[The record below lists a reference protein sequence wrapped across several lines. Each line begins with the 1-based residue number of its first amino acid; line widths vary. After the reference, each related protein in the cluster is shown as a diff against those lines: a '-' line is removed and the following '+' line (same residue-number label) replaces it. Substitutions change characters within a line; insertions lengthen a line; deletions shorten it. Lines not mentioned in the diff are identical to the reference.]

1 MRSTASHIRFFLPLL
16 GVLLLTGT
24 SLLAQNQL
32 VANPEAVKLRRIWTE
47 RGQAGTFEQYGY
59 NIWGGVDI
67 SGDDTADF
75 AVHQV
80 RNDQGQQVWY
90 FYEGGNPPKT
100 EPFWQKDSVGSIPP
114 HVSDYWN
121 DGRRFMMFTFIYIEV
136 VNDFSRYYDQ
146 IFLHE
151 VTDTG
156 VSEVPVY
163 TIDFG
168 KKEPALER
176 FLLPRDIYVLD
187 VNNDDVDDVIIPL
200 LGTRV
205 DTTRTADKDNQVWI
219 YFGGENFQ
227 LDEPDVI
234 IRDTHEVGDAHNWTV
249 RFFDF
254 DGNGQMDM
262 LLGGTYDGVGDM
274 IRFYWGNDNSPSSW
288 AEHPPDH
295 DLPLIH
301 GQIGINSIFGLG
313 IYDLDGDGA
322 VDLASQEYED
332 VAGVRVYLSSRKS
345 IRERSFTLED
355 ADVYY
360 QGDWTMNSLS
370 AGALNDSTGTYE
382 MLPIGGLTKLNHHA
396 RYYVSGSPN
405 GPNHDYEAWYVPAE
419 DGVPKVFIFSLG
431 GEIGDINND
440 GWSDVGYSTPQGPA
454 LPSGVA
460 VVLAGGPYI
469 PFDDPSTVV
478 EEVPIAGESGG
489 LFLWPNPVRDVL
501 QIAWRGNLKEKPTRF
516 AVFDMVGREVV
527 SGTVDPYVGAARWD
541 CVSVASGAYILVA
554 YAADDRVI
562 ATAEVLK
569 Q

>member
-1 MRSTASHIRFFLPLL
+1 MHSTPSHISFFLPLL
-16 GVLLLTGT
+16 GALFLTGT
-24 SLLAQNQL
+24 PLLAQNQL

-47 RGQAGTFEQYGY
+47 RGQVGTFEQYGY

-75 AVHQV
+75 AVHQL
-80 RNDQGQQVWY
+80 RDNVWY

-100 EPFWQKDSVGSIPP
+100 EPFWQKDSVTY
-114 HVSDYWN
+114 VALSDFWN
-121 DGRRFMMFTFIYIEV
+121 DGRRFMLFTYGYMEV
-136 VNDFSRYYDQ
+136 VEDFSRYYDQ
-146 IFLHE
+146 VFLHE

-156 VSEVPVY
+156 VNEVPTY
-163 TIDFG
+163 EIDFG
-168 KKEPALER
+168 RKEPALER
-176 FLLPRDIYVLD
+176 FLDPHEVIYVLD
-187 VNNDDVDDVIIPL
+187 INNDHINDVIIPIF
-200 LGTRV
+200 GTRL
-205 DTTRTADKDNQVWI
+205 DTTRKADNDNQVWI

-234 IRDTHEVGDAHNWTV
+234 IRDTHEVGDANNWNV

-262 LLGGTYDGVGDM
+262 LLGGTYDGIGDM
-274 IRFYWGNDNSPSSW
+274 IRFYWGDDNSPASW
-288 AEHPPDH
+288 AERPPDR
-295 DLPLIH
+295 DLRLVH
-301 GQIGINSIFGLG
+301 GEIGINSIFGLG

-322 VDLASQEYED
+322 ADLASQEYED

-345 IRERSFTLED
+345 MRTRSFTLED

-360 QGDWTMNSLS
+360 EGDRNMNSVS
-370 AGALNDSTGTYE
+370 AGSLNDSTGTYD
-382 MLPIGGLTKLNHHA
+382 MLPIGGRTQLNHYA
-396 RYYVSGSPN
+396 RYYVSGSPE

-419 DGVPKVFIFSLG
+419 DGSLNKFLFRYG
-431 GEIGDINND
+431 GEIGDVNND
-440 GWSDVGYSTPQGPA
+440 GWPDVGYSTAFDGTDKWW
-454 LPSGVA
+454 GIA

-489 LFLWPNPVRDVL
+489 LFLWPNPVVDVL
-501 QIAWRGNLKEKPTRF
+501 QIAWRGNLKEKPVRF
-516 AVFDMVGREVV
+516 AVFDMVGREVI

-541 CVSVASGAYILVA
+541 CASVASGAYILVA

>member
-1 MRSTASHIRFFLPLL
+1 MHSTPSHISFFLPLL
-16 GVLLLTGT
+16 GALFLTGT
-24 SLLAQNQL
+24 PLLAQNQL

-47 RGQAGTFEQYGY
+47 RGQVGTFEQYGY

-75 AVHQV
+75 AVHQL
-80 RNDQGQQVWY
+80 RDNVWY

-100 EPFWQKDSVGSIPP
+100 EPFWQKDSVTY
-114 HVSDYWN
+114 VALSDFWN
-121 DGRRFMMFTFIYIEV
+121 DGRRFMLFTYGYMEV
-136 VNDFSRYYDQ
+136 VEDFSRYYDQ
-146 IFLHE
+146 VFLHE

-156 VSEVPVY
+156 VNEVPTY
-163 TIDFG
+163 EIDFG
-168 KKEPALER
+168 RKEPALER
-176 FLLPRDIYVLD
+176 FLDPHEVIYVLD
-187 VNNDDVDDVIIPL
+187 INNDHINDVIIPIF
-200 LGTRV
+200 GTRL
-205 DTTRTADKDNQVWI
+205 DTTRKADNDNQVWI

-234 IRDTHEVGDAHNWTV
+234 IRDTHEVGDANNWNV

-262 LLGGTYDGVGDM
+262 LLGGTYDGIGDM
-274 IRFYWGNDNSPSSW
+274 IRFYWGDDNSPASW
-288 AEHPPDH
+288 AERPPDR
-295 DLPLIH
+295 DLRLVH
-301 GQIGINSIFGLG
+301 GEIGINSIFGLG

-322 VDLASQEYED
+322 ADLASQEYED
-332 VAGVRVYLSSRKS
+332 VAGVRVYLRSRKS
-345 IRERSFTLED
+345 MRTRSFTLED

-360 QGDWTMNSLS
+360 EGDRNMNSVS
-370 AGALNDSTGTYE
+370 AGSLNDSTGTYD
-382 MLPIGGLTKLNHHA
+382 MLPIGGRTQLNHYA
-396 RYYVSGSPN
+396 RYYVSGSPE

-419 DGVPKVFIFSLG
+419 DGSLNKFLFRYG
-431 GEIGDINND
+431 GEIGDVNND
-440 GWSDVGYSTPQGPA
+440 GWPDVGYSTAFDGTDKWW
-454 LPSGVA
+454 GIA

-489 LFLWPNPVRDVL
+489 LFLWPNPVVDVL
-501 QIAWRGNLKEKPTRF
+501 QIAWRGNLKEKPVRF
-516 AVFDMVGREVV
+516 AVFDMVGREVI

-541 CVSVASGAYILVA
+541 CASVASGAYILVA

>member
-1 MRSTASHIRFFLPLL
+1 MRSTPSHIRFLFPLL
-16 GVLLLTGT
+16 GALLLTGT

-32 VANPEAVKLRRIWTE
+32 VANPEAVKLRRIWMHDE
-47 RGQAGTFEQYGY
+47 GHLGLKEYGY

-75 AVHQV
+75 AVHERQT
-80 RNDQGQQVWY
+80 NTWY

-114 HVSDYWN
+114 YVSDFWN
-121 DGRRFMMFTFIYIEV
+121 DGRRFMIFR
-136 VNDFSRYYDQ
+136 DGYYVEDAEGFGRFYDR
-146 IFLHE
+146 IRLYE
-151 VTDTG
+151 LTENG
-156 VSEVPVY
+156 VSDKPSLEV
-163 TIDFG
+163 DQG
-168 KKEPALER
+168 KKEPAVER
-176 FLLPRDIYVLD
+176 FLRDVYVLD
-187 VNNDDVDDVIIPL
+187 VDNDSVDDVVIPL
-200 LGTRV
+200 LGTRL
-205 DTTRTADKDNQVWI
+205 DTTRKADNDNQVWI

-234 IRDTHEVGDAHNWTV
+234 IRDTHEVGDANAWDV

-262 LLGGTYDGVGDM
+262 LLGGTYDGVGDQ
-274 IRFYWGNDNSPSSW
+274 IRFYWGDDRSPVSW
-288 AEHPPDH
+288 TERPPDK
-295 DLPLIH
+295 DVRLIH
-301 GQIGINSIFGLG
+301 GEIGINSMAFLG

-322 VDLASQEYED
+322 ADLASHEYED

-345 IRERSFTLED
+345 MRERSFTLED

-360 QGDWTMNSLS
+360 QGDDWWLGYSGTAS
-370 AGALNDSTGTYE
+370 LNDSTGTYA
-382 MLPIGGLTKLNHHA
+382 MLPIGGQTQLNHYL
-396 RYYVSGSPN
+396 RYYVSGSAE

-419 DGVPKVFIFSLG
+419 DGVPNIFIFRWG
-431 GEIGDINND
+431 GEIGDVNND
-440 GWSDVGYSTPQGPA
+440 GWPDVGYSVHEGLS

-460 VVLAGGPYI
+460 IVLAGGPYI

-501 QIAWRGNLKEKPTRF
+501 QIAWRGNLKEKPVRF

-527 SGTVDPYVGAARWD
+527 SGRVDPYVGAARWD
-541 CVSVASGAYILVA
+541 CASVASGAYILVA